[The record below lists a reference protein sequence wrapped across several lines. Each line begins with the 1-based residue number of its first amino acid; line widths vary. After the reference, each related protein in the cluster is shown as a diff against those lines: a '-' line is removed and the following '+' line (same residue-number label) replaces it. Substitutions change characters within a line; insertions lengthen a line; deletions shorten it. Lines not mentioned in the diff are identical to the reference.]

1 MTGKK
6 QMKNWMLLVVLC
18 LAHATAWAQQSETS
32 HKQKLA
38 KELIEVTGSI
48 DEIKKVSGQMSGMI
62 RQQLV
67 TDFQKRM
74 PQLTT
79 QQVNRISDVMAKV
92 IGDEMNLAL
101 GEMIPVMMQSIE
113 GLYVSKFSLEEL
125 TEIHRFHLSPAGR
138 KSQSMMINEL
148 PQLLAPMMGQMSNIG
163 QRMAPRL
170 QIAFQQLVDEGVLPR
185 TR

>member
-1 MTGKK
+1 
-6 QMKNWMLLVVLC
+6 MKNWILIVLLCV
-18 LAHATAWAQQSETS
+18 AYTTAWAQQSETAQ
-32 HKQKLA
+32 KQKLA

-48 DEIKKVSGQMSGMI
+48 DEVKKLSNQMSGMI

-67 TDFQKRM
+67 ADLQKRM
-74 PQLTT
+74 PQLTS
-79 QQVNRISDVMAKV
+79 QQINRIGEVMTKV

-101 GEMIPVMMQSIE
+101 GEMLPVMMQSIE

-138 KSQSMMINEL
+138 KSQTMMINEL
-148 PQLLAPMMGQMSNIG
+148 PQLLTPAMAQMSNIG
-163 QRMAPRL
+163 PRMAPRL
-170 QIAFQQLVDEGVLPR
+170 QVAFQQLVDEGVLPR